1 MKPNLTYYHNK
12 DLIRLRVQ
20 HAFKELIAFKKKED
34 KDAFNTQL
42 LEVLPEVKKYIN
54 TQLNT
59 AIKKG
64 HFSKNKYVAED
75 FLDQLFIEIY
85 DHIDEVKKENDFYL
99 WLFKKTNNLI
109 EDVIIEEE
117 FDDFFFKNIDTYSK
131 PEWDTMQ
138 EEFTTDGDGDLIM
151 LDELDDSSY
160 TANTYNVNHIFIE
173 DNETE
178 LTLQLDKDLHEDEV
192 NRHIKMV
199 LHNLP
204 LPMRSVFE
212 LVTQQ
217 HLNLEEIAQLKHT
230 TFNEIKAYFDAA
242 KKALQVSLFNRY
254 ETKQN
259 Y

>member
-1 MKPNLTYYHNK
+1 MKTNLAYSHNK
-12 DLIRLRVQ
+12 EVLRLRVQ
-20 HAFKELIAFKKKED
+20 QAFNSLVNFKKKQD
-34 KDAFNTQL
+34 KDAFNTKL

-54 TQLNT
+54 TQLI
-59 AIKKG
+59 AAVKKG

-85 DHIDEVKKENDFYL
+85 DHIDEVKKENNFYL

-109 EDVIIEEE
+109 EDVIVEEE
-117 FDDFFFKNIDTYSK
+117 FDDFFFKNIDTFSK
-131 PEWDTMQ
+131 SEWDTMQ

-160 TANTYNVNHIFIE
+160 TTNTYNLNHVFIE
-173 DNETE
+173 DNEAE
-178 LTLQLDKDLHEDEV
+178 LTLQLDKTLRKDEV

-212 LVTQQ
+212 LVTQH
-217 HLNLEEIAQLKHT
+217 HLNLDEVAQLKQT
-230 TFNEIKAYFDAA
+230 TYNTVKKQFDAA
-242 KKALQVSLFNRY
+242 KKALQISLFNRY
-254 ETKQN
+254 ETS
-259 Y
+259 